1 MNQFELRSLCTYL
14 IEHLNR
20 AMEQRNLL
28 KLSIDIKLPNLYN
41 DNPEKITKPIEQLSL
56 ALSDRIVN
64 GVINIDIQKYHE
76 TNTHITLLVII
87 VASNASINNLETEKE
102 LTPLLSTIS
111 AGLNNE
117 IFEFSQNIGS
127 NQITCAFKVNLH
139 SVHKHK
145 GVIKSL
151 PFENKKILI
160 VEDNE
165 INAMVFSS
173 FLDEWGC
180 ESITVGNGREAV
192 SYIENSSADLI
203 LMDIYMPVLNGID
216 ATREIRKINQDIPII
231 ALTASTLEADRVN
244 ARSAGTNDL
253 LLKPVSSSSLFQV
266 LSKYL

>member
-1 MNQFELRSLCTYL
+1 
-14 IEHLNR
+14 
-20 AMEQRNLL
+20 LL
-28 KLSIDIKLPNLYN
+28 KLSIDIKLPNLYI

-56 ALSDRIVN
+56 ELSNRIVN

-76 TNTHITLLVII
+76 HSTHITLLVII
-87 VASNASINNLETEKE
+87 VASNTSIGNLELENE
-102 LTPLLSTIS
+102 LTPRLSVI
-111 AGLNNE
+111 AAELKNE
-117 IFEFSQNIGS
+117 IFDFSQNVTT
-127 NQITCAFKVNLH
+127 NQITCAFKLNLH

-145 GVIKSL
+145 GMIKSL
-151 PFENKKILI
+151 PFENKRILI
-160 VEDNE
+160 AEDNE

-180 ESITVGNGREAV
+180 ESIIVSNGREAV
-192 SYIENSSADLI
+192 SYIENSSVDLI

-216 ATREIRKINQDIPII
+216 ATKEIRKIKLNIPII
-231 ALTASTLEADRVN
+231 AVTASTLEADRVN